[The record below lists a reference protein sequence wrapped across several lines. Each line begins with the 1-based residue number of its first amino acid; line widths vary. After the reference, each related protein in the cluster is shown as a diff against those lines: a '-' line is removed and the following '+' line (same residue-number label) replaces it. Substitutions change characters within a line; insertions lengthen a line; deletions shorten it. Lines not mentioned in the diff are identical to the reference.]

1 MKKCIFIIIFVS
13 IGLGTAADTLYPKE
27 LVKIPYSHFEKC
39 GIDYFY
45 VDGDSLYIMDYY
57 NEQIKEFSISKGI
70 ASNTYKNVIGSYSR
84 DPHFVVAGD
93 EILIMADPVFY
104 VYNKKT
110 KNYVREM
117 YRTKDMKV
125 RLSSNSTLFDN
136 NKLYFTMYGGH
147 RIYKI
152 WDNGKITDPIDLNQ
166 EYGYPINDKQTF
178 IADQTKRDYL
188 ELTIIN
194 KWKNSIYRIPKT
206 GGTRYLGIIN
216 DLIIFVERKR
226 PNMDEFWDEI
236 VCFSLKEKKV
246 TKRLRV
252 PQIYFAPLKNNF
264 VVNNEKLYYLMSA
277 KDGLHLFELAFTPP
291 SDGKDPFE
299 KFNYTIDPPKRI
311 VPMRGE

>member
-1 MKKCIFIIIFVS
+1 MKKCIFIIFLVS
-13 IGLGTAADTLYPKE
+13 IGAGITADTLYPKE

-70 ASNTYKNVIGSYSR
+70 ESNTYKNVIGAYSR

-117 YRTKDMKV
+117 YRKKDMKV
-125 RLSSNSTLFDN
+125 RLSSNSTLFYN

-152 WDNGKITDPIDLNQ
+152 WDNGKITNPIDLNQ
-166 EYGYPINDKQTF
+166 EYGYPINDRQTF
-178 IADQTKRDYL
+178 TIDQTKSGYL
-188 ELTIIN
+188 ELKFITENRENIYIIPRN
-194 KWKNSIYRIPKT
+194 QATN
-206 GGTRYLGIIN
+206 YLGIIN
-216 DLIIFVERKR
+216 GLIVYSERVI

-236 VCFSLKEKKV
+236 VCFSIKEKKV
-246 TKRLRV
+246 TKRIRV

-264 VVNNEKLYYLMSA
+264 VVSNGKLFYLMSA
-277 KDGLHLFELAFTPP
+277 KDGLYLFELAFTPS
-291 SDGKDPFE
+291 SDEKDPFE
-299 KFNYTIDPPKRI
+299 KFNYKVDPPKRI